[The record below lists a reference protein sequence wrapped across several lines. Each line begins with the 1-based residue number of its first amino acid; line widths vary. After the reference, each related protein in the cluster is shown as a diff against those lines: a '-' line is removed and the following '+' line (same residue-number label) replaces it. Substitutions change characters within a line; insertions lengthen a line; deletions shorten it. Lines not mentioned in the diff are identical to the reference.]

1 MAMPERLLGYVGKIS
16 DILGRQ
22 CKFGIYDEDDIRQEI
37 FILVNEGQRSY
48 DPEKGDEFSFY
59 FHFVKNRLKTLKRD
73 NYFNA
78 TIADT
83 DSMRRINN
91 AQQIGEDSK
100 SYINTDLDAIDRDE
114 LLLEVVG
121 SKIPANLRMNYLKM
135 LEGVALSYH
144 ERVRL
149 INTVRNI
156 IGVNNGQV

>member
-1 MAMPERLLGYVGKIS
+1 MPERLLDYVGKIS
-16 DILGRQ
+16 NILGRNS
-22 CKFGIYDEDDIRQEI
+22 KFGIYDEDDIHQEI
-37 FILVNEGQRSY
+37 FILVNEGQKSY

-73 NYFNA
+73 NYFNS
-78 TIADT
+78 TISDT
-83 DSMRRINN
+83 EGMRKINN
-91 AQQIGEDSK
+91 AQQITEDSK

-135 LEGVALSYH
+135 LEGVTLSYH

-156 IGVNNGQV
+156 IGVNNGQI